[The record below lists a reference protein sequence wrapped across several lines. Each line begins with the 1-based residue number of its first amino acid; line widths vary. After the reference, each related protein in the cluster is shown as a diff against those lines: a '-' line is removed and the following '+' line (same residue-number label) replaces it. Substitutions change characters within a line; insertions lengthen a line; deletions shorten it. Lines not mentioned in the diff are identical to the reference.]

1 MEDNL
6 FEAKYDLTKK
16 SKFKRFYESNKIL
29 IYISVFLL
37 LILFGYLGYFL
48 ESKEKKRIELS
59 ENYVQSKIYLE
70 NGDRQK
76 ALDLLKS
83 IIFVNDST
91 YSTLSLFMILN
102 QNLINDNN
110 EISNLFNH
118 LLSNNKY
125 DKEIR
130 NLLVYKK
137 ALYDSNYMNESE
149 LLEEIKPLIN
159 KDSIWKPYALL
170 LLGDYFMAKK
180 EYSKAKDFYI
190 QILSINN
197 LQQDIYD
204 QTKYQLTYIA
214 NVQ

>member
-6 FEAKYDLTKK
+6 FEARYDLTKK
-16 SKFKRFYESNKIL
+16 SKLKRFYESNKIL
-29 IYISVFLL
+29 IYVSIFLV
-37 LILFGYLGYFL
+37 LILFGFLSYFL
-48 ESKEKKRIELS
+48 ESKEKKRIVLS

-70 NGDRQK
+70 SGDNKK

-83 IIFVNDST
+83 IILANDAT

-102 QNLINDNN
+102 QNLLDNHN
-110 EISNLFNH
+110 EISDLFDH

-125 DKEIR
+125 EKEIR
-130 NLLVYKK
+130 NLLIYKK
-137 ALYDSNYMNESE
+137 ALYNSNYMNESE
-149 LLEEIKPLIN
+149 LLEETKSLVN

-170 LLGDYFMAKK
+170 LLGDYFISKK
-180 EYSKAKDFYI
+180 EYRKAKDFYT

-197 LQQDIYD
+197 LQKEIYD
-204 QTKYQLTYIA
+204 QAKYQLKHIA

>member
-102 QNLINDNN
+102 QDLINDHN

-125 DKEIR
+125 DIEIR

-170 LLGDYFMAKK
+170 LLGDYFMSKK

-197 LQQDIYD
+197 LQQDIYE